1 MNAEDV
7 DSELTIKRRDEIET
21 RRRWA
26 IASIVALGFYAG
38 LGALLVFLRS
48 CWGELTCFAR
58 TICVFGVLGAN
69 HAVALLGTIR
79 KNKPVGELFFFVG
92 TFLYAWALAILFYD
106 SSAYF
111 QDRETLNFVDAS
123 TSIVGYWALGTFV
136 LAFAYESRA
145 LHVVAMLAAL
155 LWLVVEPRQIGAPVA
170 LVYCALGEHWAWRRN
185 SSGVSYAYLAT
196 SLCVL
201 ALALVAP
208 GLRVGAALIAPLA
221 VLGFVVLYWFGVNFR
236 SAPLRGLGILGVAC
250 ALGVGSCN
258 EYWTSTL
265 NLVDDASECF
275 GILTSRLLSSTFGLI
290 FVFYCASVMLT
301 GARFSVARFIF
312 GAVALVVWI
321 VVLSSRAGVVS
332 LGLTFVAIGV
342 LIFLAVEFSLRASYK
357 ARNKKPKPRRARTTG
372 TDALNDD
379 SEFDDVFDA
388 EARSLQDAPHVLAIA
403 EFLEERRNKFFRLLG
418 NAPVWGAVALQF
430 VLLWLVARQV

>member
-1 MNAEDV
+1 MDADDK
-7 DSELTIKRRDEIET
+7 DSELTNKRRDEIEM
-21 RRRWA
+21 RRLWA
-26 IASIVALGFYAG
+26 TASLIALGFYAG

-48 CWGELTCFAR
+48 RWGDLTSSAR
-58 TICVFGVLGAN
+58 TTCVFGILAAN
-69 HAVALLGTIR
+69 YAVALLGTIR
-79 KNKPVGELFFFVG
+79 KNKPVGKLFFFVG
-92 TFLYAWALAILFYD
+92 AFLYALALTILFYN
-106 SSAYF
+106 SSACF
-111 QDRETLNFVDAS
+111 QAPETLNFLDAS
-123 TSIVGYWALGTFV
+123 TSIIGYWALGTFV

-145 LHVVAMLAAL
+145 LHVVAMLATL

-201 ALALVAP
+201 ALAFVTP

-250 ALGVGSCN
+250 ALGVGSFN
-258 EYWTSTL
+258 EYWISTL
-265 NLVDDASECF
+265 KLVDDMSESA
-275 GILTSRLLSSTFGLI
+275 GSLTIRLLSSAFGLV
-290 FVFYCASVMLT
+290 FVLYCASVMIT
-301 GARFSVARFIF
+301 GARLSVARFVF
-312 GAVALVVWI
+312 GAVALVAWV
-321 VVLSSRAGVVS
+321 VVLSSRAGAVS
-332 LGLTFVAIGV
+332 LGLTFVAIAV
-342 LIFLAVEFSLRASYK
+342 FVFLAVEFSLRASNK
-357 ARNKKPKPRRARTTG
+357 ARNKKSKPLKSRTTE

-388 EARSLQDAPHVLAIA
+388 EARSVRDAPHVLAIA
-403 EFLEERRNKFFRLLG
+403 EFLEERRRKFFSLLG

-430 VLLWLVARQV
+430 LLLWLVARRF